1 MTDRSAPSSASA
13 GVLYALG
20 AYGIWGIAPVYWKA
34 LEVVPATQ
42 ILAHRVLWS
51 VLVGLLL
58 LLLTRR
64 GSEFRAVLGSRRHLL
79 PMLASAALIGTNWLT
94 FIFAVETDRILDT
107 SLGYYINPLINVLF
121 GMAFLR
127 ERLRRPQI
135 LAVLLAAA
143 GVSQMVISLGTLPW
157 ISLVLAV
164 TFALY
169 GLVRKVAPVM
179 PLVGFTLETAL
190 LAPLAGAYL
199 LFVHAKGSDALVHAS
214 DGVRVLI
221 ACTGLFTAAPLLC
234 FNSAAKRLRLS
245 SIGLIQ
251 YIAPSMALLLAVV
264 FYAEP
269 FTRVHAVTFA
279 CVWLA
284 LAIYTLDSARAL
296 RGA

>member
-1 MTDRSAPSSASA
+1 MTDRAPPRSNSA

-20 AYGIWGIAPVYWKA
+20 AYGIWGIAPAYWKA

-42 ILAHRVLWS
+42 ILAHRILWS
-51 VLVGLLL
+51 MLVGLLL
-58 LLLTRR
+58 LLFTRR
-64 GSEFRAVLGSRRHLL
+64 GSEFRTVLGSRRHLL
-79 PMLASAALIGTNWLT
+79 PMLTSAALLGTNWLT
-94 FIFAVETDRILDT
+94 FIWAVATDRILDT

-121 GMAFLR
+121 GTALLK
-127 ERLRRPQI
+127 ERLRPWQI
-135 LAVLLAAA
+135 VAVLLAAV
-143 GVSQMVISLGTLPW
+143 GVLQMVFSLGALPW

-179 PLVGFTLETAL
+179 PVVGFTLETTL
-190 LAPLAGAYL
+190 LAPLGGAYL
-199 LFVHAKGSDALVHAS
+199 LFVHANGSDAVSHAS
-214 DGVRVLI
+214 GGVKLLI

-245 SIGLIQ
+245 SIGLFQ
-251 YIAPSMALLLAVV
+251 YIAPTMAFLLAVV

-269 FTRVHAVTFA
+269 FTRVHAVTFS

-284 LAIYTLDSARAL
+284 LAVYTADSARAV
-296 RGA
+296 RGT